1 MQGDLATVVT
11 AVPWLRTLETED
23 YLVGEKKESKE
34 ERREREGGARGRGER
49 RESEEEEEDSSQLFN
64 WVSKSISVE
73 K

>member
-1 MQGDLATVVT
+1 MASHAGRFSDRVP

-64 WVSKSISVE
+64 
-73 K
+73 